1 VTEPA
6 EVADAI
12 VFAVRQDNSTVSELD
27 LYRRD
32 KFEGW

>member
-1 VTEPA
+1 VTEP
-6 EVADAI
+6 EEIADAV
-12 VFAVRQDNSTVSELD
+12 VFAAKQDNSTVSELD